1 MKTPAEIY
9 QPSTRQYRGLE
20 EPFYP
25 LHDKTVNVTDC
36 GRICI
41 FRKKINLS
49 TSLSGQAVGIREV
62 DEGIWLVSFM
72 SYDLGYIDLE
82 EKALQPLENR
92 FGPRM

>member
-1 MKTPAEIY
+1 MSPERSVKDVSVHT
-9 QPSTRQYRGLE
+9 GLE

-82 EKALQPLENR
+82 EKALHPLDNP
-92 FGPRM
+92 FGARM